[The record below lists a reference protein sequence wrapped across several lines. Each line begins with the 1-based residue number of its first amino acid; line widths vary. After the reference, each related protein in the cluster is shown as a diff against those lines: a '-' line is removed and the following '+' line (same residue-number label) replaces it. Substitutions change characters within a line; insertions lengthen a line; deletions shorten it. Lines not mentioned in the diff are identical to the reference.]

1 MSDDRSGLKTTISG
15 QTKIKWDDSKLRTTY
30 ANVCNVAT
38 TREEV
43 MVLFGTSQA
52 WMGSTEEVTVALTDR
67 VLLNPHAAKRLAAML
82 NKTIE
87 EFEKAY
93 GSLG

>member
-1 MSDDRSGLKTTISG
+1 MPSDTNMKTTVSG
-15 QTKIKWDDSKLRTTY
+15 QTKIRWDDSQLRTSY
-30 ANVCNVAT
+30 ANVCNVAS

-43 MVLFGTSQA
+43 MLLFGTSQA
-52 WMGSTEEVTVALTDR
+52 WMGTTEEVTVALTDR
-67 VLLNPHAAKRLAAML
+67 VLLNPHAAKRLAGML
-82 NKTIE
+82 LKTIE